1 MAERQIQLIDVINKA
16 IKNAVL
22 DIHTATV
29 AKVIKVNEKTIDV
42 KVVINKQF
50 DGESLEF
57 TEFIE
62 VPPVFMQ
69 GGGSYSAHPIAIGDY
84 CLLMMTERCFDNWY
98 SGRDNVV
105 PPEFRTHD
113 YSDAFAIV
121 GINPLGKAITI
132 PEVITNIGDTYNE
145 GNIEHKG
152 NLTQEGDTN
161 RTGKLTQEGDIDQ
174 TGNQTISGKN
184 DAGDYA
190 VGGTAGVSGAFP
202 AHNGKVVTVTK
213 GS

>member
-16 IKNAVL
+16 IKNAII
-22 DIHTATV
+22 DIHTTTV
-29 AKVIKVNEKTIDV
+29 AKVTKVNEKTIDV

-50 DGESLEF
+50 DGESVELP
-57 TEFIE
+57 EFIE

-69 GGGSYSAHPIAIGDY
+69 GGGSYSAHPIAVGDY
-84 CLLMMTERCFDNWY
+84 CLLIMTERSFDNWY

-121 GINPLGKAITI
+121 GINPLGTAIVI

-152 NLTQEGDTN
+152 D
-161 RTGKLTQEGDIDQ
+161 LTQEGDIDQ

-190 VGGTAGVSGAFP
+190 VGGTAGATGSFIDL
-202 AHNGKVVTVTK
+202 NGKVITATK
-213 GS
+213 GLITSIA